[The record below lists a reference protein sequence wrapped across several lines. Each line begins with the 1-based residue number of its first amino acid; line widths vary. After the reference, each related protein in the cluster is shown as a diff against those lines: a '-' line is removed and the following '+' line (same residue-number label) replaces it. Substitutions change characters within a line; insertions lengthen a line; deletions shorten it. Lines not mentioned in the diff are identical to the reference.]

1 VGQLTTAA
9 TIDCEGLTTREAN
22 QRIHALIKEG
32 AREIGIDNPRARH
45 ALAPAIKADDLTL
58 EFHGPVGWYAAGMN
72 DGPRIRVHGNA
83 GWGLAEC
90 MMRGQVE
97 VYGHA
102 GSGAAASIRGGL
114 VYVRGDTGAR
124 AGVSMKGG
132 TLIVGGSVGYMTGF
146 MLQAGTI
153 IICGGAADGLG
164 DSMYAGTIYV
174 AGPVESLGADAVDHA
189 PTTEDQAML
198 AETLKPFG
206 IDAGAIKFR
215 KIESGHRLWNFST
228 KEPELW
234 RHAL

>member
-1 VGQLTTAA
+1 MGQLTSVA

-22 QRIHALIKEG
+22 QRIHALIDEG
-32 AREIGIDNPRARH
+32 VREIAIENPRARH
-45 ALAPAIKADDLTL
+45 ALAPAIKAEDVTL
-58 EFHGPVGWYAAGMN
+58 DFRGPVGWYAAGMN

-146 MLQAGTI
+146 MLQAGKI
-153 IICGGAADGLG
+153 IICGGAGDGLG
-164 DSMYAGTIYV
+164 DSMYAGEIYV
-174 AGPVESLGADAVDHA
+174 AGPVESLGADAEERPLTA
-189 PTTEDQAML
+189 EDKVML
-198 AETLKPFG
+198 GDMLHPFG
-206 IDAGAIKFR
+206 LDAGTIPFR